1 MILRRDINGQHLR
14 DQDFHIQT
22 TYLESSLP
30 LPKKLFLREP
40 LLWVG
45 KIEAVYPSV
54 NLGKDPPAASVFLPW
69 AFCVIQD
76 EADSERVSPADLC
89 RDTEAGSPH
98 DRLQGT
104 LCPPPL
110 TQEATAS

>member
-1 MILRRDINGQHLR
+1 MVSISETRIFIFKLHILRVVSHFQ
-14 DQDFHIQT
+14 
-22 TYLESSLP
+22 
-30 LPKKLFLREP
+30 KKLFLREP
-40 LLWVG
+40 LLRVG